1 MFLLTERDKKDEG
14 AYAVKDRRGNKV
26 LFMFEEEDD
35 ALRYAQLLELDH
47 GVEMSTIEIDEDI
60 AIKACEMYNYKYSV
74 ITPDDIVIPPS
85 KDDNISED

>member
-1 MFLLTERDKKDEG
+1 MTERDKKDEG

>member
-47 GVEMSTIEIDEDI
+47 GVEMSTIEIDEDL

-74 ITPDDIVIPPS
+74 ITPDDIVIPPA

>member
-1 MFLLTERDKKDEG
+1 
-14 AYAVKDRRGNKV
+14 
-26 LFMFEEEDD
+26 MFEEEDD

-47 GVEMSTIEIDEDI
+47 GVEMSTIEIDEDL

-74 ITPDDIVIPPS
+74 ITPDDIVIPPA

>member
-35 ALRYAQLLELDH
+35 ALRYAQLLQLDH